1 MPNVPPP
8 HAKRAAFTSVSMA
21 SDGTM
26 WAVNADQQALR
37 HTGNGNF
44 GQVGERPMSKI
55 SVGSSAIS
63 AYGNWAIWAIDSSGR
78 ANNLRSTNWGPDGNL
93 LPPPAGDPTAGT
105 SWSYMD
111 SWQPPA
117 LIAIAGAADE
127 TVWGIDQNNNPIRY
141 IATTEGSWEVPGGV
155 GTPTSVKA
163 TQIAVGSRNFVCCI
177 NLDGAV
183 QRYDYMGVRW
193 QPPLPALPTS
203 HRGDG
208 RAISVAVGKHGI
220 VWAVGTEQLVY
231 QLTPAGDAWLDTD
244 WGPVTQIAAGDAYN
258 LIGLT
263 PTLVDRDGHSFND
276 VWVSNSGPVGVPRI
290 VVPPPP
296 PVVEFRSPAI
306 KVTGPTGSAPALASF
321 NREVCAVYQND
332 GQDHMFSFRSSSNEG
347 GSWRSGGGYQPGV
360 GIPGIIDGI
369 GGAPALVV
377 LNGALHCAY
386 QANDTSNLLYVT
398 RTYDGVVWMS
408 PRQVHITPNGDGSL
422 TVNYTTNSAPA
433 LVAFGNRLYC
443 AFQANDHS
451 LYVISSADGDNWSMI
466 WSAISTALGS
476 GLPSPSAILIGSAP
490 ALAVFNGTLYCAFR
504 ANDARHILYVTSS
517 GDGQN
522 WVTPANGIPG
532 IAIGSAP
539 ALAAFDNKL
548 YCAYQA
554 DDSTQALCVTSSAD
568 GANWDTPRVYG
579 GIPIGSAP
587 ALCVLGRRLYVG
599 FQNSADHCV
608 YVNSTGA

>member
-8 HAKRAAFTSVSMA
+8 HAKRAAFTSISMA

-26 WAVNADQQALR
+26 WAVNANQQALR

-55 SVGSSAIS
+55 SVGSSARS
-63 AYGNWAIWAIDSSGR
+63 AFGNWAVWAIDSSGR
-78 ANNLRSTNWGPDGNL
+78 ANNLRSTNWGADGNL
-93 LPPPAGDPTAGT
+93 LPPPAEDPTAGT
-105 SWSYMD
+105 AWSYMD
-111 SWQPPA
+111 SSQPPA
-117 LIAIAGAADE
+117 LIAIAGAADG

-183 QRYDYMGVRW
+183 QRYDYMGIRW

-208 RAISVAVGKHGI
+208 RAISVAVGKHGV

-263 PTLVDRDGHSFND
+263 PTLIDRDGDSFND

-296 PVVEFRSPAI
+296 PVVEFRSPAV

-321 NREVCAVYQND
+321 NREICAAYQND
-332 GQDHMFSFRSSSNEG
+332 SQDHMFCFGSSSHEG

-360 GIPGIIDGI
+360 GVPGIMGI
-369 GGAPALVV
+369 GGAPALAV

-386 QANDTSNLLYVT
+386 QANDPSNLLYVT
-398 RTYDGVVWMS
+398 RTYDGAHWFS
-408 PRQVHITPNGDGSL
+408 PRQVIIAPEGSSPGVTL
-422 TVNYTTNSAPA
+422 IYTSSSAPVLA
-433 LVAFGNRLYC
+433 AFGDRLYC
-443 AFQANDHS
+443 AFQSGSDHA
-451 LYVISSADGDNWSMI
+451 LNVISSADGDNWTMA
-466 WSAISTALGS
+466 WSHFGPTGAPTTRGQFA
-476 GLPSPSAILIGSAP
+476 GSAP
-490 ALAVFNGTLYCAFR
+490 ALAVFNGTLYCAFQ
-504 ANDARHILYVTSS
+504 ANDPRHILYVTSS

-522 WVTPANGIPG
+522 WLTPANGIPN
-532 IAIGSAP
+532 IVIGSAP

-554 DDSTQALCVTSSAD
+554 DDSTQALCVTSSVD
-568 GANWDTPRVYG
+568 GVNWDTPRVYS

-587 ALCVLGRRLYVG
+587 ALCVLGHRLYVG

-608 YVNSTGA
+608 YVSSTGA